1 MRKSDFLT
9 HVPTIEGVDLKRSP
23 VNRISQKRQAE
34 MQLRKSLM
42 EETFGPRENWRCTF
56 WLYRSTL
63 MEPSLCHGNVN
74 GHELLKRSR
83 GGSITDMNNVVLL
96 CDFHNGWCED
106 HPSEAHEM
114 GLARH
119 SWERS

>member
-1 MRKSDFLT
+1 M
-9 HVPTIEGVDLKRSP
+9 KRSP

-42 EETFGPRENWRCTF
+42 EETFGPRETWRCTF

-106 HPSEAHEM
+106 HPSDAHDM